1 MKILLYN
8 GKILTQDPENPI
20 ADTIFIKDNS
30 FKFVGR
36 KRDFNETI
44 FDDVLKIDLKGK
56 VVLPGFIDCHTH
68 FVNYAFSKRSVDL
81 TGSKSIQELKKRLES
96 FRNNNFEM
104 KEWIHGF
111 GWDNNLWDDSTS
123 FNKEFVDK
131 IFPDIPVSLS
141 SKDLH
146 TFLCNSQ
153 ALQKMN
159 INESTPDPKEGSIGR
174 NPDGTLNGF
183 LYEKAWKFINEA
195 RPNPSFPEQVSLVK
209 DAIDEAHHFGLT
221 GINSMEGKEAL
232 ELFIYLNREKQLN
245 LRTCWHF
252 RFELFKEMIEKRV
265 QSYAGDEWFKYG
277 GLKLFMDGSIGS
289 HTAYMFHPYIGDPH
303 NCGTLFHGEKELF
316 EIVHKA
322 AKHDISPTIHSIGD
336 KANNYVI
343 NTLIRLK
350 NLPEI
355 KSKDLLYRI
364 EHLQCCLP
372 EDQERVAQEGIY
384 CSMQPI
390 HISMDVKTTERLWGR
405 YGKNSYPFRSLLDK
419 GAIIGF
425 GSDVPVETHNPF
437 LGIYSALERKYHCDP
452 NESSWIPEQK
462 ITVKEA
468 IRAYTIDAAKGM
480 RSDDLIGSITTGKR
494 ADMIVID
501 DFENEPNEFWL
512 EAKPYMTIV
521 GGEIKFN
528 DL

>member
-1 MKILLYN
+1 MKILLHN
-8 GKILTQDPENPI
+8 GKVLTQDQQNPI

-30 FKFVGR
+30 IVFVGR
-36 KRDFNETI
+36 RNDFNETT
-44 FDDVLKIDLKGK
+44 FDDVLKIDLKKK

-68 FVNYAFSKRSVDL
+68 FVNFAFLKRSVDL
-81 TGSKSIQELKKRLES
+81 TNSKSIQDVKTRLEN
-96 FRNNNFEM
+96 FRKNHPEI
-104 KEWIHGF
+104 KEWVHGF
-111 GWDNNLWDDSTS
+111 GWDKNLWDDHTS

-146 TFLCNSQ
+146 SFLCNSK
-153 ALQKMN
+153 ALERMG
-159 INESTPDPKEGSIGR
+159 INKNTPNPKKGSIGR
-174 NPDGTLNGF
+174 NPDGSLNGF
-183 LYEKAWKFINEA
+183 LYEKAWKFIDEA
-195 RPNPSFPEQVSLVK
+195 RPNPSFPEQVALVK
-209 DAIDEAHHFGLT
+209 DAIDEAHHLGLT

-232 ELFIYLNREKQLN
+232 KLFSYLRDENQLN

-252 RFELFKEMIEKRV
+252 RLDLLDEMIEKGVR
-265 QSYAGDEWFKYG
+265 SYTGDEWFKYG
-277 GLKLFMDGSIGS
+277 GLKLFIDGSIGS
-289 HTAYMFHPYIGDPH
+289 HTAYMFHPYLGDPY
-303 NCGTLFHGEKELF
+303 NCGTLFHSEKELF
-316 EIVHKA
+316 EMVYFA

-336 KANNYVI
+336 KANNYAI
-343 NTLIRLK
+343 NTLVKVK

-372 EDQERVAQEGIY
+372 KDQQRVAQEGIY

-390 HISMDVKTTERLWGR
+390 HISTDVKTTERLLGK
-405 YGKNSYPFRSLLDK
+405 YGKNSYPFKSLLDK
-419 GAIIGF
+419 GAIVGF
-425 GSDVPVETHNPF
+425 GSDVPVETHDPF

-462 ITVKEA
+462 ITVQEA
-468 IRAYTIDAAKGM
+468 IRAYTIDAAKGI
-480 RSDDLIGSITTGKR
+480 RSDDLIGSISPGKR
-494 ADMIVID
+494 ADLIMID

-521 GGEIKFN
+521 GGEIKFQN
-528 DL
+528 F

>member
-8 GKILTQDPENPI
+8 GKVLTQDPNNPI
-20 ADTIFIKDNS
+20 ADTVFIKDKS
-30 FKFVGR
+30 IAFVGR
-36 KRDFNETI
+36 ESDFNETI
-44 FDDVLKIDLKGK
+44 FDDVIKIDLKKK
-56 VVLPGFIDCHTH
+56 VLLPGFIDCHTH

-81 TGSKSIQELKKRLES
+81 TGSKSIQDLKTCLVN
-96 FRNNNFEM
+96 FRKNHPEI

-111 GWDNNLWDDSTS
+111 GWDKNLWDDPAF

-146 TFLCNSQ
+146 SFLCNSK
-153 ALQKMN
+153 ALEKMG
-159 INESTPDPKEGSIGR
+159 INKNTPNPKEGSIGR
-174 NPDGTLNGF
+174 NPDGSLNGF
-183 LYEKAWKFINEA
+183 LYEKAWKFIDEA
-195 RPNPSFPEQVSLVK
+195 RPNSPFEEQVSLVK
-209 DAIDEAHHFGLT
+209 DAIDEAHHLGLT

-232 ELFIYLNREKQLN
+232 KLFAYLRDEHQLN

-252 RFELFKEMIEKRV
+252 RLDLLDEMIEKGVR
-265 QSYAGDEWFKYG
+265 SYTGDEWFKYG

-289 HTAYMFHPYIGDPH
+289 HTAYMFHPYIGDPD
-303 NCGTLFHGEKELF
+303 NCGTLFRSEKELF
-316 EIVHKA
+316 EMVYFA

-343 NTLIRLK
+343 NTLIKVK
-350 NLPEI
+350 NFPEI

-372 EDQERVAQEGIY
+372 EDQQRVAKEGIY

-390 HISMDVKTTERLWGR
+390 HISTDVKTTKRLCGK
-405 YGKNSYPFRSLLDK
+405 YGKNSYPFRSLFDK

-452 NESSWIPEQK
+452 NEKSWIPEQK
-462 ITVKEA
+462 ITAQEA

-480 RSDDLIGSITTGKR
+480 RSDDLIGSITPGKR
-494 ADMIVID
+494 ADLIVID

-521 GGEIKFN
+521 DGEIKFN
-528 DL
+528 NL